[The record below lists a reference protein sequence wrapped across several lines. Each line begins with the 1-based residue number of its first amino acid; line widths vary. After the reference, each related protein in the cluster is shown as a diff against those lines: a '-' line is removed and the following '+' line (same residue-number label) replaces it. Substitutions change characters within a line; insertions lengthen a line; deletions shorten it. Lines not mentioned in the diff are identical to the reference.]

1 MEAQLWFDRFAWL
14 VFLMPFLGLAV
25 AGLSRRTDP
34 IIKGKVVL
42 RHDGPAR
49 LSHWTHAVGVLFL
62 LISGIVLGLEFT
74 PSFVA
79 DNAGS
84 EFWFN
89 VHFLFVLPFLFG
101 TFYYLGNSIISRYR
115 LREHLPTR
123 NAVRYTLQHYAHML
137 GRKDTPLPPEEKY
150 FESERAAFLLAVA
163 ASVFCLA
170 TGLVKVS
177 AHVFDLPDAFMGV
190 VAWTHDIAAVAMAV
204 FFVMHVLM
212 GAVVPWSWPL
222 LVSMITGKL
231 PLENVEQEHTGWIGQ
246 VRERTRQ
253 YAEERYGEARQGL
266 DGVDEDE
273 CASAPVAFREI
284 EQGKGL

>member
-1 MEAQLWFDRFAWL
+1 M
-14 VFLMPFLGLAV
+14 
-25 AGLSRRTDP
+25 
-34 IIKGKVVL
+34 
-42 RHDGPAR
+42 
-49 LSHWTHAVGVLFL
+49 
-62 LISGIVLGLEFT
+62 
-74 PSFVA
+74 
-79 DNAGS
+79 
-84 EFWFN
+84 
-89 VHFLFVLPFLFG
+89 
-101 TFYYLGNSIISRYR
+101 
-115 LREHLPTR
+115 
-123 NAVRYTLQHYAHML
+123 
-137 GRKDTPLPPEEKY
+137 
-150 FESERAAFLLAVA
+150 A

-170 TGLVKVS
+170 TGLFKVS

-190 VAWTHDIAAVAMAV
+190 VTWTHDIAAVAMAV